1 ATDVATSQNDVVL
14 RAYLTR
20 KKKEKSGRVR
30 HLGFGAKSKKV
41 YLGSSSSS
49 GSQVP
54 SNPNLP
60 SWAEFGAKV
69 LEHMDKAMGLSPE
82 LEAMRRMFASQQG
95 CGGSASISPTNDEN
109 IPRDEDE
116 ARNDSEDEEAS
127 D

>member
-1 ATDVATSQNDVVL
+1 MMLCRGPTLQG
-14 RAYLTR
+14 

-49 GSQVP
+49 GSPVP

-82 LEAMRRMFASQQG
+82 LEVFASQQG
-95 CGGSASISPTNDEN
+95 CGGSASIS
-109 IPRDEDE
+109 
-116 ARNDSEDEEAS
+116 
-127 D
+127 